1 MLIADAIVPVAL
13 VVALGYVLTRTGLFP
28 REGIP
33 ALARFVVKVALP
45 FLIFANI
52 AAVDVTEVVN
62 PGYLAVY
69 AIVYAVMMLLGVGYA
84 RLGRRSRHRGIF
96 LGLGTSATNNGFMG
110 YPIFLILLP
119 DWAGVAIGMAMI
131 IDNVVIIPVSLFLAE
146 RAAGGGASAGEQIR
160 RALRN
165 LITHPLVIA
174 VLAAILVSVSGWEL
188 PGVLASVTRMLG
200 ETASGVALF
209 TIGGMLLGLDW
220 RSTGRDTVVAVLGKL
235 VVAPALALGLALLMP
250 GMDATSM
257 AAVVILCALPAFSI
271 LPSLALDYGEEEF
284 CAGAVMAQTLV
295 SFATLAAWIGV
306 VGALGWL

>member
-13 VVALGYVLTRTGLFP
+13 VVALGYVLTRTGIFP

-69 AIVYAVMMLLGVGYA
+69 AIVYALMMLLGVGYS
-84 RLGRRSRHRGIF
+84 RLASRSRHRGIF
-96 LGLGTSATNNGFMG
+96 LGLGMSATNNGFMG

-131 IDNVVIIPVSLFLAE
+131 IDNVIIIPVSLFLAE
-146 RAAGGGASAGEQIR
+146 RAAGGGTSAGEQIR

-174 VLAAILVSVSGWEL
+174 VLGAILVSVSGWEL

-220 RSTGRDTVVAVLGKL
+220 RSTGRDTAVAVVGKL